1 MEAEIHGNQRKVMTS
16 RAAPLRTAF
25 GSSGIPT
32 RDGRTLPF
40 RLLREWSAPLGNYIE
55 RWYLVNPETREVLYE
70 GPTRTT
76 LIFGLQALTELVD
89 EVSEPIPLEPG
100 KYSIVYAL
108 DGINGGEFEV
118 EAIEAPAEAA

>member
-1 MEAEIHGNQRKVMTS
+1 MEAEINGNQRKVVTS
-16 RAAPLRTAF
+16 RAAPLRHAF

-40 RLLREWSAPLGNYIE
+40 KVIREWSAPAGHYVE
-55 RWYLVNPETREVLYE
+55 RWYLVDPGTREVLYE
-70 GPTRTT
+70 GPARET
-76 LIFGLQALTELVD
+76 LIFGLQSLTELVD
-89 EVSEPIPLEPG
+89 EVTEPITLGPG
-100 KYSIVYAL
+100 NYSIVYAL